1 MSTEGKAQKMGNLT
15 HENVRHRAYTGI
27 KDNRLILFTNNEYSR
42 RTSMAEFSSAS
53 KGPDAYRAYIGASL
67 GEYRLDQVLAES
79 DAGPI
84 FLARSKQAS
93 FQLQL
98 LTVAADLPSQDRIVL
113 LGRFQR
119 EANLVAALQHPGILP
134 LLDYG
139 IYQSLPYLV
148 MPYLPART
156 LSSYLAKHGA
166 LDTLLASRYLDQIA
180 AALEYAHAQAALH
193 LSLSADCIFLKE
205 DKSLIITG
213 FGIVRMLQS
222 DTSPTPQ
229 TPQAQEQQNRFLLHD
244 KQGRA
249 LYGLGP
255 GCAPAPEQLLGNPVD
270 TFTDV
275 YALAAV
281 LYRMLTGHR
290 VFQGSPEELAQQHL
304 SAPVPPIS
312 KWRAGTPPQIDAI
325 IAKAMAKDPRQR
337 FLQPGLLANAYH
349 DCVAPNDTQR
359 KAFPVRAPAPIPA
372 LASDAPARNIEAPLA
387 PPPRPPAAS
396 SQGTKRR
403 PAGNAR
409 GAAISRRNVLIAGGS
424 AAAAIIGVTVFASHY
439 LIGNTT
445 PTGTTTTSVGSTS
458 SSSSSGSGGHSG
470 SGGTGGHT
478 GTVIAHTS
486 DVPINSAKTFPI
498 PNQSNPGVLVH
509 LPDNRFVAFN
519 STCTHAGCAVAYNSQ
534 DHLLECPCHGAAF
547 DPAKGASVVTGP
559 APTPLASIPITV
571 NSDNTITEG

>member
-1 MSTEGKAQKMGNLT
+1 
-15 HENVRHRAYTGI
+15 
-27 KDNRLILFTNNEYSR
+27 
-42 RTSMAEFSSAS
+42 MADFSSAS

-113 LGRFQR
+113 LGHFQR

-156 LSSYLAKHGA
+156 LSSYLAKHGG

-180 AALEYAHAQAALH
+180 AALEYAHSQAALH

-222 DTSPTPQ
+222 DTLPTPQ

-312 KWRAGTPPQIDAI
+312 KWRAGTAPQVDAI
-325 IAKAMAKDPRQR
+325 IAKAMAKEPLQR
-337 FLQPGLLANAYH
+337 FRQPGLLANAYH
-349 DCVAPNDTQR
+349 DSVAPDDTQR
-359 KAFPVRAPAPIPA
+359 KAFALTTPA
-372 LASDAPARNIEAPLA
+372 LASAAAAQHMEAPLA
-387 PPPRPPAAS
+387 PPLHPPAAS
-396 SQGTKRR
+396 SQGTKRS

-409 GAAISRRNVLIAGGS
+409 GGGISRRNVLIAGGG
-424 AAAAIIGVTVFASHY
+424 AAVAIIGVTVFASRY

-519 STCTHAGCAVAYNSQ
+519 STCTHAGCAVNYNSQ

-547 DPAKGASVVTGP
+547 DPSKGASVVNGP
-559 APTPLASIPITV
+559 AQTPLASIPISV